1 MRISDWSSDVCS
13 ADLQTARIIGGT
25 LGAHEVD
32 VALRHLI
39 DPASAQRQQLLGM
52 ALVVACAAIPADHGA
67 LHVRRADL
75 LGARHQ
81 RRDAMPGVALWII
94 TVDADQ
100 SDQRIA
106 IMMPI
111 GRASCRERVCQYG

>member
-1 MRISDWSSDVCS
+1 
-13 ADLQTARIIGGT
+13 
-25 LGAHEVD
+25 
-32 VALRHLI
+32 
-39 DPASAQRQQLLGM
+39 M

-106 IMMPI
+106 IMMLVPR
-111 GRASCRERVCQYG
+111 GREQRLAPGNRRIIVLPDPQAAERHFGSSAGHTSEHQSLIPLS

>member
-13 ADLQTARIIGGT
+13 SDL
-25 LGAHEVD
+25 
-32 VALRHLI
+32 
-39 DPASAQRQQLLGM
+39 LLGM

-94 TVDADQ
+94 AVDADQ

-106 IMMPI
+106 ILMLVPR
-111 GRASCRERVCQYG
+111 GREQPLALGNRRIIVLPDPNRKSVV